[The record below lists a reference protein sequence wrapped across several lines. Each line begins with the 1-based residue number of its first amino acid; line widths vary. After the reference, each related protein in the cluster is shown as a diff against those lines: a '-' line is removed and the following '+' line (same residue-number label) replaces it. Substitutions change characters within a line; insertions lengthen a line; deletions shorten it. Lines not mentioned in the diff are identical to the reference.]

1 VYYPLCLHE
10 QKCLEKYNMPAGS
23 FPEAEQAAQESLA
36 LPIYPELRPDQL
48 QYVVETIT
56 RFFRP

>member
-1 VYYPLCLHE
+1 
-10 QKCLEKYNMPAGS
+10 MPAGS